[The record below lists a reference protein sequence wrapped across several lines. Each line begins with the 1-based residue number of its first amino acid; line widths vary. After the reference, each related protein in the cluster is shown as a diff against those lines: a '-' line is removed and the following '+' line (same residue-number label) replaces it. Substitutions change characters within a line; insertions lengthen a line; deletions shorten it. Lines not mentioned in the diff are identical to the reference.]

1 MKKRFAVFLT
11 ALLAALCLL
20 PAPALAAGAPLAEEP
35 EAFSAP
41 ESRTAGWS
49 SMEEADNAGL
59 FSVFVAARLYSAGG
73 GASGSAAGNLLEGG
87 ERAVYDALLPRI
99 KRAADWG
106 GSTVFT
112 LRAEELGLPTRWTPE
127 RLGVPR
133 ITQEVI
139 DGLLDRP
146 EYQID
151 LKAVLSALLADCPYE
166 LYWFQKAK
174 DETGNGG
181 AEMTYAAREAGPGD
195 DGGVILSGLTYTF
208 RFYTARDYRQ
218 DDGYPFMVRTDVAG
232 LAAARA
238 AIREILAAN
247 EGKSDYEKLTAYH
260 DAVRGMTDYSGEA
273 GAEYGDP
280 WQLIWVFDGDP
291 GTTAASEGY
300 AKAFK
305 YLCGMGGLEEAEC
318 YTVDGLRDGGE
329 GAAPYMWNIVRT
341 GGKNY
346 LADLAGGLF
355 LAGAR
360 ADYSTDPKGYAAA
373 LPGGTTVIYHYDEH
387 YTNPW
392 GEDVLLELAEKDYMP
407 GALPG

>member
-20 PAPALAAGAPLAEEP
+20 PAGALAEEP

-87 ERAVYDALLPRI
+87 ERAVYNALLPRI

-166 LYWFQKAK
+166 LYWFQKAG
-174 DETGNGG
+174 DGG
-181 AEMTYAAREAGPGD
+181 AELLCSADGAAA
-195 DGGVILSGLTYTF
+195 DGSGVILSGLTYTF
-208 RFYTARDYRQ
+208 RFHVARDYRQ
-218 DDGYPFMVRTDVAG
+218 DGYPFMVRTDIAG

-247 EGKSDYEKLTAYH
+247 EGKSDYEKLTAYQ

-329 GAAPYMWNIVRT
+329 GAAPYMWNIVRI

-360 ADYSTDPKGYAAA
+360 ADYSTDPKGYAVA

-392 GEDVLLELAEKDYMP
+392 GEDVLLELAEEDYAP
-407 GALPG
+407 